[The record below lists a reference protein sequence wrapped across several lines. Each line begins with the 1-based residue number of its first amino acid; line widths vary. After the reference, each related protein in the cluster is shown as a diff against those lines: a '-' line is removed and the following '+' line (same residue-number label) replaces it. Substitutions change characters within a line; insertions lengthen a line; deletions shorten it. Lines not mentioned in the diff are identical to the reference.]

1 MYVDLYTILYY
12 FTYRSGD
19 MVVVTT
25 ESELT
30 DNDISPYYWL
40 PTSIIACIMALYTLV
55 YASIYTDGFEVTCKQ
70 YREALLK
77 EIQGVGNIVPVIK
90 SRLSCS
96 AIFDFMDYLVES
108 ISYERRRYGRINSSI
123 CFHLTLIFA
132 WLAVFA
138 WILIAIINIVQTRR
152 TKAARV

>member
-1 MYVDLYTILYY
+1 
-12 FTYRSGD
+12 

-40 PTSIIACIMALYTLV
+40 PTSVIAALMAV
-55 YASIYTDGFEVTCKQ
+55 YSLIYAAIFTDGFDVTCKQ

-77 EIQGVGNIVPVIK
+77 DIQGVGNIVPVIK
-90 SRLSCS
+90 SRLSCY

-132 WLAVFA
+132 WIAVFS
-138 WILIAIINIVQTRR
+138 WIAIAIINILQTRR
-152 TKAARV
+152 TRAARV